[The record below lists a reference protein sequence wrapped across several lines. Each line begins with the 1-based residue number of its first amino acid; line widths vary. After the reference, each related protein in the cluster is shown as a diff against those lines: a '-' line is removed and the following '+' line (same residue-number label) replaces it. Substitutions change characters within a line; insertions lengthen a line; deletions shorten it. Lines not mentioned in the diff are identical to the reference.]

1 MNFQELFNPRNTF
14 KLFGLSE
21 NFIFFK
27 NLIKNKKLP
36 KVTLITGNKGI
47 GKFTLI
53 NHLMCSIYDKN
64 NYDENKNIINDG
76 TISKKIINNNFP
88 NVLYL
93 NNSND
98 NFSIEQVRELK
109 SILLKKPFQES
120 ERYVILDDIETLNIN
135 SLNALLKTIEEP
147 SKNNSFVLI
156 NNKSKPL
163 LETIKSRCLE
173 IKISLK
179 ENVRKATILSLTI
192 LLRLESFLFRL
203 SG

>member
-1 MNFQELFNPRNTF
+1 MNFQELFNPRKT
-14 KLFGLSE
+14 LQLYGLTE

-27 NLIKNKKLP
+27 NLIKNRKLP
-36 KVTLITGNKGI
+36 KATLVTGNKGI

-76 TISKKIINNNFP
+76 AISKKIINNNFP

-93 NNSND
+93 NNSNN

-147 SKNNSFVLI
+147 Q
-156 NNKSKPL
+156 
-163 LETIKSRCLE
+163 
-173 IKISLK
+173 KI
-179 ENVRKATILSLTI
+179 I
-192 LLRLESFLFRL
+192 LLFL
-203 SG
+203 